1 MYTVSNWVD
10 HAENYSVYQQKRT
23 EQLLCIFLFVIS
35 CSNLNCQKMRFFL
48 LCRGPIPPFS
58 SPPAKKSFSQ
68 QPNDLLTR
76 EKSLLER
83 RESNQTAIHCR
94 RRLFFFLL
102 FFPKPLFPNRTTEN
116 RRRRSLPIALEVE
129 GRGEGRLFR
138 LLLLFLAGG
147 LDFQCILLHDW
158 LKILTVYR

>member
-1 MYTVSNWVD
+1 MQKITLFIK
-10 HAENYSVYQQKRT
+10 QKRT
-23 EQLLCIFLFVIS
+23 ERLFCIFLFVIS

-83 RESNQTAIHCR
+83 EKKRESNQTAIHCR
-94 RRLFFFLL
+94 RRLFFLL

-116 RRRRSLPIALEVE
+116 RRRRSSPIALEVE
-129 GRGEGRLFR
+129 GRGGGKTLIR
-138 LLLLFLAGG
+138 LLLLSLAGW
-147 LDFQCILLHDW
+147 LDFPCILLHD
-158 LKILTVYR
+158 